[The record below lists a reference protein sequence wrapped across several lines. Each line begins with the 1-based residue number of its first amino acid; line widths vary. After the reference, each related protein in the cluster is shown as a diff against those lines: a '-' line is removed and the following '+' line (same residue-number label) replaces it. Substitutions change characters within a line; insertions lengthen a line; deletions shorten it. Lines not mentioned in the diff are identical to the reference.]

1 MCVSVC
7 IIMCVF
13 IYVCEHLEF
22 QEMKRGSGHSL
33 VVELSGRGPTF
44 NLQCHK
50 KKMKKIQWRVL
61 RKIPMF
67 SLTIKAH
74 YQGV

>member
-22 QEMKRGSGHSL
+22 QEMKRVSGHSL
-33 VVELSGRGPTF
+33 VVEHHLACTRP
-44 NLQCHK
+44 H
-50 KKMKKIQWRVL
+50 IQSPVPQ
-61 RKIPMF
+61 KENEKDSVESVEEDPHVF
-67 SLTIKAH
+67 PH
-74 YQGV
+74 N